1 MVQVKVDW
9 DACKKDP
16 VEFAKVFLRKA
27 DGSVWT
33 PHPAQANILRGV
45 RRTTTC
51 VTGRQ
56 FGKSE
61 GFAGYAAWFGATH
74 SHRNVWIFAPTLE
87 QAKIIFNEIA
97 QFFRN
102 KPLSDMVDGKIMN
115 SPFPHFKLKNGTEYQ
130 CRGLNSPN
138 NGRGNRAHLAIV
150 DEAAFIKDGSLKD
163 VIEPMF
169 TVTGKQP
176 DSALVLVST
185 PFGAG
190 EFKAKWDV
198 CGSRLDDGNTGRF
211 ARFHYT
217 SYDNPYADIEFLEEV
232 KAQYGE
238 DSPLWLAEYMGVFQD
253 DELSVFSTADI
264 KAAYEAWPEGQ
275 RFPIPCVDG
284 HRYVQGLDLANQN
297 DYFVSTVLDV
307 TSRSQC
313 VLSYMDRYRKRGYPF
328 YKSRA
333 RSNYKAYNRAR
344 TIIDATSLGESVA
357 QDLADISVV
366 PYTIG
371 TNAAKWEIV
380 QECSRMFQERRIVI
394 PFHKDIIAELTYFR
408 YKVNPSGQ
416 TLGMEAPRGKHDD
429 IVLSLSLGAHLAA
442 VPVMVGSVRTV
453 SMPGKPTQ
461 RRELTDHQRA
471 WLAYI
476 GGDDAA

>member
-1 MVQVKVDW
+1 MARVQVTVDW

-16 VEFAKVFLRKA
+16 VDFAKQFLRKA
-27 DGSVWT
+27 DGAVWT

-45 RRTTTC
+45 KRTTTC

-102 KPLSDMVDGKIMN
+102 RPLADMVDGKIMN

-138 NGRGNRAHLAIV
+138 NGRGNRAHLAII
-150 DEAAFIKDGSLKD
+150 DEAAFVKDGSIRE
-163 VIEPMF
+163 VVEPMF
-169 TVTGKQP
+169 TVTGKAQ
-176 DSALVLVST
+176 DSAMVLVST
-185 PFGAG
+185 PFGSG
-190 EFKAKWDV
+190 EFKGKWDNY
-198 CGSRLDDGNTGRF
+198 REENPRQ
-211 ARFHYT
+211 ARFQYT
-217 SYDNPYADIEFLEEV
+217 SFDNPYADLEFLEEV
-232 KAQYGE
+232 KQQYGE
-238 DSPLWLAEYMGVFQD
+238 DSALWQAEYMGVFQD
-253 DELSVFSTADI
+253 DELAVFSTSDI
-264 KAAYEAWPEGQ
+264 KRAYEAWQEGQ
-275 RFPIPCVDG
+275 RFPIPCIDG
-284 HRYVQGLDLANQN
+284 HRYVQGLDLANRH
-297 DYFVSTVLDV
+297 DYFVSTILD
-307 TSRSQC
+307 TTNRNQC
-313 VLSYMDRYRKRGYPF
+313 VLSYMDRFRKRGYPF

-333 RSNYKAYNRAR
+333 RSNFKTYNRAR
-344 TIIDATSLGESVA
+344 TIIDATSMGESVA
-357 QDLADISVV
+357 QDLTDISVI

-371 TNAAKWEIV
+371 TNADKWEIV
-380 QECSRMFQERRIVI
+380 QECSRMFQEGRIVI

-408 YKVNPSGQ
+408 YKVNPGGQ
-416 TLGMEAPRGKHDD
+416 TMGMEAPRGKHDD

-442 VPVMVGSVRTV
+442 VPVMVGQARSV
-453 SMPGKPTQ
+453 SLPGAPTPKKA
-461 RRELTDHQRA
+461 TDLHKE

-476 GGDDAA
+476 GEDDDAA